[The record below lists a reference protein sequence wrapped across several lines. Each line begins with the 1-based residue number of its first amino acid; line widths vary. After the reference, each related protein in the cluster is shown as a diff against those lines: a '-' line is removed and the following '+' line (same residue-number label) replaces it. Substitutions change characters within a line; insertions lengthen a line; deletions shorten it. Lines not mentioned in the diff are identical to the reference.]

1 MIGLGVNPWKKV
13 IVNRSVGGDHITSN
27 RCLLLLNVQERA
39 NCIPKV
45 REWVIVNRDSVVDML
60 LRRTSKICYDIT
72 THNINKQINKP
83 SS

>member
-1 MIGLGVNPWKKV
+1 VNPWKKV

-60 LRRTSKICYDIT
+60 ERRRYAMTSQHT
-72 THNINKQINKP
+72 T
-83 SS
+83 